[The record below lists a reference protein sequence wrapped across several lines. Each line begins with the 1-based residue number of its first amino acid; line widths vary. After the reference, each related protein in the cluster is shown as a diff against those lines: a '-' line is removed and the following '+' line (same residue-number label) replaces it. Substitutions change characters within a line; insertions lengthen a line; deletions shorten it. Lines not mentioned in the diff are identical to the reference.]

1 MCDAY
6 LLSDTQLPYYIIGN
20 YNTKYGSFLKKKY
33 ENTNIHF
40 LGAIF
45 NKKELDTF
53 RFFASYYLHGHSV
66 GGTNPALIE
75 AMAAQAFVI
84 VHDNPFNKSVVSEN
98 TFSFKNKEELKL
110 ILEDDNLLKQREEI
124 ASENL
129 KIVNSRY
136 RWDLIIEKY
145 EKYFLKI
152 LSDKKI

>member
-6 LLSDTQLPYYIIGN
+6 LLSDNQIPYYIIGN

-45 NKKELDTF
+45 NKEELDTF

-75 AMAAQAFVI
+75 AYFMHGMMVLQTQIKMF
-84 VHDNPFNKSVVSEN
+84 
-98 TFSFKNKEELKL
+98 LL
-110 ILEDDNLLKQREEI
+110 QIL
-124 ASENL
+124 
-129 KIVNSRY
+129 
-136 RWDLIIEKY
+136 
-145 EKYFLKI
+145 
-152 LSDKKI
+152 

>member
-1 MCDAY
+1 MCDGY

-45 NKKELDTF
+45 NKEELDTF

-84 VHDNPFNKSVVSEN
+84 VHDNPFNKSVNPHLEAALG
-98 TFSFKNKEELKL
+98 LKSL
-110 ILEDDNLLKQREEI
+110 FQFLQKLQPDTHRNMEQM
-124 ASENL
+124 
-129 KIVNSRY
+129 
-136 RWDLIIEKY
+136 DL
-145 EKYFLKI
+145 
-152 LSDKKI
+152 